1 LQNRI
6 DLPAHQDKY
15 LKISWPADHVGASIT
30 SVRAIFPEQSG
41 DQARLWNRHSGKRV
55 DNEEH
60 TAFEYEVPAHLPIEA
75 LNLYLEQKN
84 SLLQGLVYSRQNP
97 EHNWRLR
104 HRGLFYRLQFP
115 QAELINPAIPVTAT
129 TDRYWRIEYHRERSS
144 LGTAVPALQLGW
156 KPHQLVFL
164 ARGEGPFTLAYG
176 SARASTEQAPV
187 NSLLDKLKQ
196 ALETLPIA
204 QARLGQTL
212 SPGSIEV
219 LSPEPPPL
227 PWRTW
232 SLWASLVIGVLV
244 LASLA
249 WRLHR
254 QMGSVKK

>member
-1 LQNRI
+1 M
-6 DLPAHQDKY
+6 
-15 LKISWPADHVGASIT
+15 
-30 SVRAIFPEQSG
+30 
-41 DQARLWNRHSGKRV
+41 

-60 TAFEYEVPAHLPIEA
+60 TAFEYEVPAHLPIA
-75 LNLYLEQKN
+75 AINLYLEQKN
-84 SLLQGLVYSRQNP
+84 SLLRGVVYSRQNP

-115 QAELINPAIPVTAT
+115 ETELINPAIPVTTT
-129 TDRYWRIEYHRERSS
+129 TDRYWRIEYHSERSS
-144 LGTAVPALQLGW
+144 LGTAVPALQVGW

-164 ARGEGPFTLAYG
+164 ARGEGPFTLTYG

-187 NSLLDKLKQ
+187 NTLLDNLKQ
-196 ALETLPIA
+196 ALETLPIQ
-204 QARLGQTL
+204 QARLGQAV
-212 SPGSIEV
+212 SPGKLEV

-254 QMGSVKK
+254 QIGSVKK